1 MEKAFVVGEVYCSD
15 YPYNQEGYPVAV
27 FTDKNDAE
35 KFVEK
40 RHYQLKSD
48 GETNKYY
55 AITEATLNPKF

>member
-1 MEKAFVVGEVYCSD
+1 MEKAFVVGEVYCSE

-27 FTDKNDAE
+27 FTSRKDAE
-35 KFVEK
+35 NFVEK
-40 RHYQLKSD
+40 RHSKLKSD